1 MDVTDGRQLQA
12 LARDRRL
19 TLGLSQ
25 ETLASKSGV
34 SRKWVSEFELGKTS
48 ADLTLVLRL
57 LKALDLR
64 LQVVFPE
71 EATDIGAR
79 ATSSH
84 TIDLDALLDGGQP

>member
-1 MDVTDGRQLQA
+1 MDITAGRQVQA

-25 ETLASKSGV
+25 GALASRSGV
-34 SRKWVSEFELGKTS
+34 SRKWVSDFELGKTS

-71 EATDIGAR
+71 EAADVGPR

-84 TIDLDALLDGGQP
+84 TIDLDALLDGEQP